1 MKPNKN
7 TAWHH
12 RVSMCSYAAAAI
24 LLLAGF
30 LLMYGEGS
38 DFSSFRPE
46 IFSPVRIRLAPLLC
60 LAGYLLM
67 PFGIMSASY
76 GEGDK

>member
-1 MKPNKN
+1 MKSNKN
-7 TAWHH
+7 AAWCH
-12 RVSMCSYAAAAI
+12 RVSMYSYVAAAI

-46 IFSPVRIRLAPLLC
+46 IFSSVRIRLAPLLC
-60 LAGYLLM
+60 LAGYLLV

-76 GEGDK
+76 GEGNK

>member
-7 TAWHH
+7 TAWRC
-12 RVSMCSYAAAAI
+12 RVSMCSYVVACI

-46 IFSPVRIRLAPLLC
+46 IFSFRRIRLAPMLC
-60 LAGYLLM
+60 LAGYLLI
-67 PFGIMSASY
+67 PCGIMSASY
-76 GEGDK
+76 EEGDK